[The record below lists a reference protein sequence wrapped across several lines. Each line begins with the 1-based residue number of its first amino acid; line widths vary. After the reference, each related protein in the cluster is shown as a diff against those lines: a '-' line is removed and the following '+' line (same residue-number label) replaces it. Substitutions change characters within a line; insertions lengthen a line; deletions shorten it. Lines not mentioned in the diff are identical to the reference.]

1 MVKYGAKIAVESF
14 GQIGIISLYSE
25 SPVGCNIAKVKH
37 VFKKK
42 FKLTEPLRKSKLFL
56 IISLLSKYRC
66 GNLNTSFV
74 FPICKRPS
82 AFDDLRFGY
91 RPKHSKNTYLAHW
104 QENLEA

>member
-14 GQIGIISLYSE
+14 GQIGIISLSSE

-56 IISLLSKYRC
+56 FISAGK
-66 GNLNTSFV
+66 
-74 FPICKRPS
+74 I
-82 AFDDLRFGY
+82 
-91 RPKHSKNTYLAHW
+91 
-104 QENLEA
+104 